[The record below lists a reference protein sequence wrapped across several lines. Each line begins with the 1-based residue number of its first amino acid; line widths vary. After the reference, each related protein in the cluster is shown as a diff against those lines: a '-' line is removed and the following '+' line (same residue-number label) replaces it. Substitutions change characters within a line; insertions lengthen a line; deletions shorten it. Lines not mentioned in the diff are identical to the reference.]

1 MAFFTFCI
9 CLCMRSLPLRT
20 CCVAARALSP
30 ALTVFVSRSKLTPV
44 LHSLSSTAPTT
55 LHPLHCTLTV
65 CDRVV
70 SRVSMPGDSATHSPP
85 TNAAPCALV
94 HPVAEHHRLPHAPS
108 RCHHDALTS
117 LVQQPPQCGSFCNN
131 PSKVAPDR
139 GLCNRN
145 PRSLLLPIV
154 DVKRAEPLA
163 QGLDH
168 GMNPPLTWG
177 NHRNN
182 FIGPGNLNTYFQS
195 PAASTMKRCCCKLY
209 CTCLD
214 YITLFPG

>member
-1 MAFFTFCI
+1 
-9 CLCMRSLPLRT
+9 
-20 CCVAARALSP
+20 
-30 ALTVFVSRSKLTPV
+30 
-44 LHSLSSTAPTT
+44 
-55 LHPLHCTLTV
+55 
-65 CDRVV
+65 
-70 SRVSMPGDSATHSPP
+70 MPGDPATHSPP

-108 RCHHDALTS
+108 RCHHGALTP
-117 LVQQPPQCGSFCNN
+117 LVQQPPQCGSFCND
-131 PSKVAPDR
+131 PSKVALDR

-182 FIGPGNLNTYFQS
+182 FIGPCTSDNETLLSQTLLYLSRLHHTLPGLIYLFVNNDAQRRKQHAHLTRVAAQDTYPSFQ
-195 PAASTMKRCCCKLY
+195 ASTITVLY
-209 CTCLD
+209 CRLRPTSA
-214 YITLFPG
+214 YVAFRRVP